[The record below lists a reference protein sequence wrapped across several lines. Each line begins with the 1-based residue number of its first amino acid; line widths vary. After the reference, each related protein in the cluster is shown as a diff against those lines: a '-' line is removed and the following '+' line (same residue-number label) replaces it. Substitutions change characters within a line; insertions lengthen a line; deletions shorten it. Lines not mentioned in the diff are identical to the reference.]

1 MLRESSSTLPT
12 ASRSTLLL
20 HVLKFNSENM
30 GKDSIFFP
38 GIVILI

>member
-1 MLRESSSTLPT
+1 MLKESSSTLPT

-30 GKDSIFFP
+30 GKDSIFLP